1 MIKILY
7 KIKAYDTIII
17 HGHKRPDGDCYGS
30 QFGLKDIIE
39 NSFPNKN
46 VYVVGE
52 KSGYVDFLGQ
62 IDVIGDETYKDALAI
77 VVDTAT
83 KDRISDARVD
93 LAKEIIKIDHHIP
106 VDQYGDL
113 IWVQTTFPSCSQM
126 IAYFYYKFKNE
137 LKLTLKGANAL
148 YTGMVTDTGRFRF
161 RGVSQTTHQLAGL
174 MISLGVDVEYIDS
187 KLSKD
192 TLEMIAFK
200 GYVYSNFVTT
210 PGGFVYIKLTEDVV
224 LKYNISFE
232 QASST
237 VGLLGGIDGYPVW
250 ALIIEQNGE
259 IRMRLRS
266 SGPDV
271 NLLANKYQGGGHAK
285 AAGAKLE
292 SWDQLTQLVEDVET
306 LIAKNK

>member
-1 MIKILY
+1 MNQILN
-7 KIKAYDTIII
+7 KIKQYETIII

-30 QFGLKDIIE
+30 QFGLKDIIKH
-39 NSFPNKN
+39 SFPQKK

-52 KSGYVDFLGQ
+52 KSNFVDFLGQ
-62 IDVIGDETYKDALAI
+62 IDVIEDETYKDALAI

-83 KDRISDARVD
+83 KERISDQRVD

-126 IAYFYYKFKNE
+126 IAYFYYKFRDQ
-137 LKLTLKGANAL
+137 LTLTLEGANAL

-161 RGVSQTTHQLAGL
+161 RGVTQTTHQLAGL
-174 MISLGVDVEYIDS
+174 MLQKGVEVEYIDS

-210 PGGFVYIKLTEDVV
+210 PGGFVYIIIKEDVV
-224 LKYNISFE
+224 LSHKISFE

-250 ALIIEQNGE
+250 ALLIEQNGE

-292 SWDQLTQLVEDVET
+292 SWDQLDQFIKDVEN
-306 LIAKNK
+306 LIKEAA